1 MADGLMFDFWEK
13 FLSSMCLDLLL
24 HSCFGLYYL
33 GFEITFFHAVMNTS
47 WKIRSLPWFYMK
59 KNICDPSSGHPF
71 QNFRYLKFIP
81 LCIFQLQLQKKKYDD
96 IALSVFFFRPK
107 HHLMDSLR
115 ATIKS
120 VCCIWNSYIM
130 GYKRIQSC
138 ELTLLRTAQRQHEK
152 LCLLLWVFLWPD
164 YFAYCILFYLWLVY
178 LFWVMG

>member
-1 MADGLMFDFWEK
+1 
-13 FLSSMCLDLLL
+13 MCLDFLL
-24 HSCFGLYYL
+24 HSCFGLCYL
-33 GFEITFFHAVMNTS
+33 GFEITFFSCCDEHILKNTIAV
-47 WKIRSLPWFYMK
+47 ILHEK

-71 QNFRYLKFIP
+71 HNFRYLKFIP

-164 YFAYCILFYLWLVY
+164 YFVYCILFYS
-178 LFWVMG
+178 